1 MPTNILTPRAGS
13 NLLSLLGDTVRENAA
28 RRKDKKLDVH
38 LATQRI
44 ADLCAH
50 TSWHAANSRSLLF
63 SAAAADAEQAAEDA
77 TALRALL
84 PEAVV
89 AALQALAEHHGWTA
103 INTRRLLLFDAARD
117 RLRARTA
124 RSELEALVGTALA
137 EGLDALALHAAW
149 HAANTRSLVWG
160 DAARDAERFA
170 SLVVLLPALLR
181 DANLFLN
188 EASRESTPR
197 REASTP
203 RKGSGVLGAIVGAR
217 SHTAPTAERER
228 AASASLVEGG
238 GGSGVLGPI
247 VTAWKGVKPSSGGE
261 PCAAFLDA
269 AYATSTI
276 FDPLGSVVAFVKADI
291 KGNADGLSA
300 KAKAHAAATPT
311 LEQLLDA
318 ELGEYDSPEAAVAT
332 GGSAPCALV
341 WLTRFLRLIEGMLR
355 EIMEHPEQPTA
366 VSIMHGYDGALKA
379 HHPWVTQQM
388 VRAGVNAGTR
398 AASTRADFCAKLG
411 QPEDAAVDQMRQL
424 LEHFS
429 PALGRATALLDE
441 RGLK

>member
-50 TSWHAANSRSLLF
+50 TSWHAANSWSLLF

-124 RSELEALVGTALA
+124 RSGSSRSSARRSPRAS
-137 EGLDALALHAAW
+137 
-149 HAANTRSLVWG
+149 TRSRCTRRG
-160 DAARDAERFA
+160 TRRTRGA
-170 SLVVLLPALLR
+170 SCGATPRATPS
-181 DANLFLN
+181 
-188 EASRESTPR
+188 ASRRSSCCCPHSSATPASSSTRRAASRRRGARRRR
-197 REASTP
+197 RERARAS
-203 RKGSGVLGAIVGAR
+203 SAR
-217 SHTAPTAERER
+217 SSAPAGTAPTAERER

-247 VTAWKGVKPSSGGE
+247 VTAWKGVSPGKGGE

-300 KAKAHAAATPT
+300 KAKAHAAAAPT

-411 QPEDAAVDQMRQL
+411 QPEDAAVEQMRLL
-424 LEHFS
+424 LENFS